1 MLIKIL
7 TSLFTGGIGKVADT
21 YRDIKIAKVKEST
34 QINNVVKELELKR
47 LENEKA
53 AHEAAKE
60 IRIAMKDHWE
70 IRLAVGLV
78 AIPTSFHY
86 ACIVIDKTYNMG
98 WQIQQLPEPL
108 NEWQGTIILSYFG
121 LVSVRHG
128 INAVAASLLKRK
140 G

>member
-1 MLIKIL
+1 MLMKLL
-7 TSLFTGGIGKVADT
+7 TTLLTGGIGKVADT

-47 LENEKA
+47 LENEQA

-60 IRIAMKDHWE
+60 VRIATKDYWE
-70 IRLAVGLV
+70 IRFAVGLV

-86 ACIVIDKTYNMG
+86 ACIVIDSIYNMG
-98 WQIQQLPEPL
+98 WNIQKLPTPL
-108 NEWQGTIILSYFG
+108 DDLQGTIILSYFG

-128 INAVAASLLKRK
+128 INVVAASMLKRK
-140 G
+140 